1 MYLEPVGCGGNC
13 LTRKET
19 EMYQLYW
26 YPGNGGSKIVIKEGT
41 KEECEEEKRRF
52 DEWQTKKNHGL
63 KEHNL
68 EIQKGD

>member
-1 MYLEPVGCGGNC
+1 
-13 LTRKET
+13 
-19 EMYQLYW
+19 MYQLYW

-41 KEECEEEKRRF
+41 KEECEEEKQRF

-68 EIQKGD
+68 EIRKGD